1 MEDAKSKG
9 AKVLTG
15 GSRPKLA
22 GEIEKGYF
30 FEPTV
35 ISEASTDMRIFKE
48 ETFGPA
54 IPCFRFKTDEEA
66 VDLANSTE
74 YGLAAYFYTKVRC
87 LGLPENLLK

>member
-15 GSRPKLA
+15 GSRPSLT
-22 GEIEKGYF
+22 GGLEKGYF

-35 ISEASTDMRIFKE
+35 ISEATVDMRIFKE

-54 IPCFRFKTDEEA
+54 IPCFRFKQDKEA
-66 VDLANSTE
+66 IQLANNTE
-74 YGLAAYFYTKVRC
+74 YGLAAYFYTKVS
-87 LGLPENLLK
+87 L